1 MLLPFVDILDGLL
14 ALICIIIALY
24 LALMMVLYVFGI
36 PRLVIHFSL
45 SLPITR
51 MAFLLFGVFSSKEIQ
66 SWLDP
71 LIVWS
76 VNGIWLLL
84 NVSKLSMVMLVV
96 LNVFKYLFSFSLLFP
111 FFFFPSFLPSFLPY
125 FLLSF
130 CFFFSSFLLLPF
142 PFFHSLTL
150 PYLCYRLI
158 SFPFLSL
165 PFSSTLSIH
174 NLHPS
179 IYPSH
184 PQRFSKCIPFPHIF
198 SPLPS
203 PLFIF
208 LSHCRP
214 AHCSLMMNLLF
225 FLPPFLLSFFP
236 SPPLPSSPLLSSLPP
251 FAS

>member
-111 FFFFPSFLPSFLPY
+111 FFLLSFLSSLPFLPSF
-125 FLLSF
+125 
-130 CFFFSSFLLLPF
+130 
-142 PFFHSLTL
+142 
-150 PYLCYRLI
+150 
-158 SFPFLSL
+158 SL
-165 PFSSTLSIH
+165 P
-174 NLHPS
+174 
-179 IYPSH
+179 
-184 PQRFSKCIPFPHIF
+184 
-198 SPLPS
+198 PS

-225 FLPPFLLSFFP
+225 SSFSLLSFSPFP
-236 SPPLPSSPLLSSLPP
+236 LSSSSPLCLSSMECK
-251 FAS
+251 FD